1 MKPQV
6 QTKFDSLQEITQLRD
21 GNLKEPPYALRAMTC
36 LDVSRRAG
44 ARLSP
49 QDRPDDYGTRSGYDV
64 INVGLESR
72 SNALLAAVASDRCD
86 PLSPLFA
93 KVPLALALPFG
104 GRWYFD
110 W

>member
-36 LDVSRRAG
+36 LDV
-44 ARLSP
+44 
-49 QDRPDDYGTRSGYDV
+49 TRS
-64 INVGLESR
+64 
-72 SNALLAAVASDRCD
+72 
-86 PLSPLFA
+86 A